1 MRRKQHRRGRGY
13 GPDYGVRRERGGGRI
28 LAVLSVILLSA
39 GLGIGAYL
47 FSKNN
52 LSERRRLVPIPE
64 EIREELMNS
73 VAAEEDEIIEGIRS
87 LFMRSGLVP
96 SGWEERVA
104 VSRASIEPQEIREI
118 WMEDFVDTRTPV
130 EAKGIYVTASRAQ
143 SDIDSLIELVE
154 RTELNAMVI
163 DIKDDDG
170 YITYQMDYDLAQ
182 EIGAVT
188 RYISDIE
195 ELVSKLKDKGIYLIA
210 RIVAFKDPVLADAMP
225 ELALKN
231 QDGSIFRDNSGQAWV
246 NPYKTEVWDYLVGVA
261 KEAARIGFNEINF
274 DYIRFSTD
282 SGMSD
287 VDFGEEAEE
296 VSKIETITAFVK
308 YACEQLRPCGVY
320 ISADVYGAIITS
332 SVDARIVGQ
341 SYMDMSR
348 YLDYICPMVYPSHYG
363 DGYYN
368 LDHPDLHPYEL
379 VLNAMQDSAEVIAQI
394 PEDEHRATVRPW
406 LQDFTAS
413 WLRYYQTYEAEEVR
427 EQIDAVYD
435 SGYSEWLLWNGV
447 MNYTEEALLPDEGDG
462 SQSPSSEIKAG
473 ASARE

>member
-1 MRRKQHRRGRGY
+1 MGRRHRRSRVGY
-13 GPDYGVRRERGGGRI
+13 GPDYGSRRRRGGSRAA
-28 LAVLSVILLSA
+28 AVIGVILLAA
-39 GLGIGAYL
+39 GLGTGAYL
-47 FSKNN
+47 LSKYN
-52 LSERRRLVPIPE
+52 LAERRRIVPVPD
-64 EIREELMNS
+64 EIREELMIS
-73 VAAEEDEIIEGIRS
+73 VAAGEDEVIEGIRS
-87 LFMRSGLVP
+87 LFMRSGLEP

-104 VSRASIEPQEIREI
+104 ISKASIEPEEIREI

-130 EAKGIYVTASRAQ
+130 QAKGIYVTASRAER
-143 SDIDSLIELVE
+143 DIDSLIELVE

-170 YITYQMDYDLAQ
+170 YITYQMDYDVAR

-195 ELVSKLKDKGIYLIA
+195 ELVKKLKEEGIYLIA
-210 RIVAFKDPVLADAMP
+210 RIVAFKDPVLADAKP

-261 KEAARIGFNEINF
+261 KEVARIGFNEVNF

-341 SYMDMSR
+341 SYMEMSR

-413 WLRYYQTYEAEEVR
+413 WLRYYQVYGAEEVR

-435 SGYSEWLLWNGV
+435 SGYEEWLLWNGV
-447 MNYTEEALLPDEGDG
+447 MNYTEDALLPDEGG
-462 SQSPSSEIKAG
+462 
-473 ASARE
+473 

>member
-282 SGMSD
+282 SGMSE